1 MNLSIK
7 NCKFCRRSEFIYK
20 KASSETKEKF
30 AENLI
35 KNNFQIKL
43 IDMEQFHFSNA
54 SEKNPQEIFV

>member
-1 MNLSIK
+1 MEQFHFSNA
-7 NCKFCRRSEFIYK
+7 SEKI
-20 KASSETKEKF
+20 